1 MIKKKLMLGVIS
13 ALVVQLALS
22 SIAFADSSVS
32 ATQDGINVT
41 KKAEWTKYE
50 GKSYDKNGNP
60 YAKVTFTLDTTNATT
75 ELEDVISKGGDTDVV
90 VLLDNSVSMNYADNK
105 DKFEDAKDAANKFAA
120 DMLAIK
126 EYKVR
131 VGLVSF
137 ATNATIQM
145 ELGNDLNTFK
155 EKIAPL
161 KAGGGT
167 NIQHAIWHA
176 QNMLKTSKAKNKVIV
191 LLSDGHANGKIT
203 FSGSDIATTGA
214 NDDERAQNQLE
225 ITKKLVPGLKV
236 VGIGYDTRDKD
247 EEALA
252 KLTTKDSNGNQLFF
266 KASVGNDKLVTNIKN
281 VFDKIT
287 EVVTR
292 YVIGN
297 SLTDKIPAEFDV
309 VEGTITCNDANV
321 SGSLT
326 DDKKTINWNWGDNK
340 LEKKKYEMSFVMTL
354 DKTKTPEEY
363 FKNKTEINTNGD
375 KIDPTVDSLGSS
387 KVCYGSKNIIQ
398 LKSPTLPLSEDMLT
412 MKDTVQD
419 DKKLNPEEMDKT
431 PSTGDSFGVGIVL
444 VLAISALFAVV
455 AGNKLRQR
463 M

>member
-1 MIKKKLMLGVIS
+1 M
-13 ALVVQLALS
+13 
-22 SIAFADSSVS
+22 
-32 ATQDGINVT
+32 
-41 KKAEWTKYE
+41 
-50 GKSYDKNGNP
+50 
-60 YAKVTFTLDTTNATT
+60 
-75 ELEDVISKGGDTDVV
+75 
-90 VLLDNSVSMNYADNK
+90 
-105 DKFEDAKDAANKFAA
+105 
-120 DMLAIK
+120 
-126 EYKVR
+126 
-131 VGLVSF
+131 
-137 ATNATIQM
+137 
-145 ELGNDLNTFK
+145 
-155 EKIAPL
+155 
-161 KAGGGT
+161 
-167 NIQHAIWHA
+167 
-176 QNMLKTSKAKNKVIV
+176 

-309 VEGTITCNDANV
+309 VEGTIICNDANV

-326 DDKKTINWNWGDNK
+326 DNKKTINWNWGNNK

-363 FKNKTEINTNGD
+363 FKNKTEI
-375 KIDPTVDSLGSS
+375 S
-387 KVCYGSKNIIQ
+387 
-398 LKSPTLPLSEDMLT
+398 
-412 MKDTVQD
+412 
-419 DKKLNPEEMDKT
+419 
-431 PSTGDSFGVGIVL
+431 
-444 VLAISALFAVV
+444 
-455 AGNKLRQR
+455 
-463 M
+463 